1 MTDYPRFD
9 HVTGE
14 PDVVHRLTLDEIYSR
29 DFLIGSARTMKLQ
42 RALLVA
48 FVAILVVLIAQGL
61 RLPAQPGSQSAR
73 SSAPS
78 FKESLA
84 DKRNGSARP
93 GDLEQVPRAQFMP

>member
-14 PDVVHRLTLDEIYSR
+14 PDVAHRLTLDEIYSR
-29 DFLIGSARTMKLQ
+29 NFLIGSARTMKLQ
-42 RALLVA
+42 RALLMA

-61 RLPAQPGSQSAR
+61 RMPAQPGSQSAR
-73 SSAPS
+73 SSVPS

-93 GDLEQVPRAQFMP
+93 GHLEQVPPAQFMP